1 MFNDILLTDN
11 INFILVFLGG
21 IFSFFSPC
29 IIPLLPVYMSYLSG
43 NTAVTDENGNLS
55 YNQKKVFIHTI
66 FFILGISAAFFILGL
81 SFSKLGGFFN
91 SNRVLFTRISGVL
104 ILFLGL
110 FQIGLLKNNF
120 MEREHR
126 IGFDSKEINPLIAF
140 IIGFTFSFAWTPCIG
155 PVLSTV
161 LIMASGAKTAFM
173 GNMLI
178 LVYTLGF
185 VIPFL
190 LLGVFTTKILNFL
203 KAKKS
208 FLKYSIKISGAI
220 LIIIGIMTLSGF
232 NLNILAA
239 GQQPQNANA
248 DYVAKAEEP
257 AKKAKEEKLPAF
269 DFELKD
275 QYGNTHKLSDYKGKV
290 VFLNFWATWCPPCRE
305 EMPHI
310 EEIYK
315 EYGYNKN
322 DVVILGA
329 ASPAT
334 AENPSPQDES
344 EEKIKAFLTKNNY
357 TFPVVFDVKGEI
369 FRNYYINAF
378 PTTFMIDREG
388 NIMGYVAG
396 GLSKENMKKI
406 IEMTL
411 NNEK

>member
-1 MFNDILLTDN
+1 MFNDMLLTDN
-11 INFILVFLGG
+11 ISFILVFLGG

-43 NTAVTDENGNLS
+43 NTAATDENGNIF
-55 YNQKKVFIHTI
+55 YNQKKVFLHTI

-91 SNRVLFTRISGVL
+91 SNRVLFTRISGIL
-104 ILFLGL
+104 ILLLGL

-126 IGFDSKEINPLIAF
+126 IGFDSKKINPLIAF

-161 LIMASGAKTAFM
+161 LIMASGAKTSFL
-173 GNMLI
+173 GNLLI
-178 LVYTLGF
+178 LVYSLGF
-185 VIPFL
+185 IIPFL
-190 LLGVFTTKILNFL
+190 LLGIFTTKVLNFL
-203 KAKKS
+203 KTKKS

-232 NLNILAA
+232 NLNIPAS
-239 GQQPQNANA
+239 GQQIQNT
-248 DYVAKAEEP
+248 DYAAKNEESAKP
-257 AKKAKEEKLPAF
+257 AQEEKLPAY
-269 DFELKD
+269 DFQLKD
-275 QYGNTHKLSDYKGKV
+275 QYGNLHKFSDYKGKV

-344 EEKIKAFLTKNNY
+344 EEKIKAFLAKNNY

-378 PTTFMIDREG
+378 PTTFMIDKDG

-411 NNEK
+411 DNEK

>member
-248 DYVAKAEEP
+248 DYIAKAEEP
-257 AKKAKEEKLPAF
+257 AKEAKEEKLPAF

-322 DVVILGA
+322 DVIILGA

-388 NIMGYVAG
+388 DIMGYVAG

>member
-248 DYVAKAEEP
+248 DYIAKAEEP
-257 AKKAKEEKLPAF
+257 AKEAKEEKLPAY

-322 DVVILGA
+322 DVIILGA

-357 TFPVVFDVKGEI
+357 TFPVVFDIKGEI

-378 PTTFMIDREG
+378 PTTFMIDRRKYNG
-388 NIMGYVAG
+388 ICCRW
-396 GLSKENMKKI
+396 SI
-406 IEMTL
+406 
-411 NNEK
+411 

>member
-11 INFILVFLGG
+11 ISFILVFLGG

-43 NTAVTDENGNLS
+43 NTAVTDENGNIF
-55 YNQKKVFIHTI
+55 YNQRKVFLHTI

-91 SNRVLFTRISGVL
+91 TNRVLFTRISGVL
-104 ILFLGL
+104 ILLLGL
-110 FQIGLLKNNF
+110 FQIGLLKSSF

-126 IGFDSKEINPLIAF
+126 IGFDSKKINPLIAF

-161 LIMASGAKTAFM
+161 LIMASGAKTSFL

-178 LVYTLGF
+178 FVYSLGF
-185 VIPFL
+185 IIPFL
-190 LLGVFTTKILNFL
+190 LLGIFTTKVLNFL

-232 NLNILAA
+232 NLNILAS
-239 GQQPQNANA
+239 GQQTQNTDYPVQTEKSAEAPQE
-248 DYVAKAEEP
+248 K
-257 AKKAKEEKLPAF
+257 KLPAY
-269 DFELKD
+269 DFQLKD
-275 QYGNTHKLSDYKGKV
+275 QYGNLHKLSDYKGKV

-305 EMPHI
+305 EMPYI

-322 DVVILGA
+322 DVIILGA

-378 PTTFMIDREG
+378 PTTFMIDKEG

>member
-1 MFNDILLTDN
+1 MFNDILLIDN

-81 SFSKLGGFFN
+81 SFSKLGDFFN

-248 DYVAKAEEP
+248 DYIAKAEEP
-257 AKKAKEEKLPAF
+257 AKEAKEEKLPAF

-322 DVVILGA
+322 DVIILGA

>member
-248 DYVAKAEEP
+248 DYIAKAEEP
-257 AKKAKEEKLPAF
+257 AKEAKEEKLPAY

>member
-208 FLKYSIKISGAI
+208 FLKYSIKISGTI

-248 DYVAKAEEP
+248 DYIAKAEEP
-257 AKKAKEEKLPAF
+257 AKEDKEEKLPAF

-322 DVVILGA
+322 NVVILGA

-388 NIMGYVAG
+388 NMMGYVAG

>member
-239 GQQPQNANA
+239 GQQPQNANT

-257 AKKAKEEKLPAF
+257 AKEAKEEKLPAF

-322 DVVILGA
+322 DVIILGA

-388 NIMGYVAG
+388 NMMGYVAG

>member
-43 NTAVTDENGNLS
+43 NTAVTDENGSLS

-208 FLKYSIKISGAI
+208 FLKYSIKISGTI

-248 DYVAKAEEP
+248 DYIAKAEEP
-257 AKKAKEEKLPAF
+257 AKEDKEEKLPAF

-322 DVVILGA
+322 NVVILGA

-357 TFPVVFDVKGEI
+357 TFPVVFDIKGEI

>member
-66 FFILGISAAFFILGL
+66 FFILGISATFFILGL

-208 FLKYSIKISGAI
+208 FLKYSIKISGTI

-248 DYVAKAEEP
+248 DYIAKAEEP
-257 AKKAKEEKLPAF
+257 AKEDKEEKLPAF

-322 DVVILGA
+322 NVVILGA

>member
-248 DYVAKAEEP
+248 DYIAKAEEP
-257 AKKAKEEKLPAF
+257 AKEAKEEKLPAF

-357 TFPVVFDVKGEI
+357 TFPVVFDIKGEI

>member
-239 GQQPQNANA
+239 EQQPQNANA
-248 DYVAKAEEP
+248 DYIAKAEDP
-257 AKKAKEEKLPAF
+257 AKEAKEEKLPAY

-322 DVVILGA
+322 DVIILGA

>member
-11 INFILVFLGG
+11 ISFILVFLGG

-43 NTAVTDENGNLS
+43 NTATTDDQGNIS
-55 YNQKKVFIHTI
+55 YNQKKVFTHTI

-91 SNRVLFTRISGVL
+91 TNRILFTRISGVL
-104 ILFLGL
+104 ILLLGL

-120 MEREHR
+120 MEREHK
-126 IGFDSKEINPLIAF
+126 IDFEAKKINPLIAF

-161 LIMASGAKTAFM
+161 LIMASGAKTAFL

-178 LVYTLGF
+178 SVYSLGF
-185 VIPFL
+185 IIPFL
-190 LLGVFTTKILNFL
+190 LLGIFTTKVLNFL

-232 NLNILAA
+232 NFNVFAA
-239 GQQPQNANA
+239 GQQSQNTEYA
-248 DYVAKAEEP
+248 AKTEEP
-257 AKKAKEEKLPAF
+257 AKPAQEEKLPAY
-269 DFELKD
+269 DFQLKD
-275 QYGNTHKLSDYKGKV
+275 QYGNTHTLSDYKGKV
-290 VFLNFWATWCPPCRE
+290 VFLNFWATWCPPCRA

-369 FRNYYINAF
+369 FKNYYISAF
-378 PTTFMIDREG
+378 PTTFMIDKDG

-396 GLSKENMKKI
+396 ALSKENMKKI

-411 NNEK
+411 NNEKK

>member
-43 NTAVTDENGNLS
+43 NTAVTDENGNIF
-55 YNQKKVFIHTI
+55 YNQKKVFFHTI

-91 SNRVLFTRISGVL
+91 SNRVLFTRISGIL
-104 ILFLGL
+104 ILLLGL

-126 IGFDSKEINPLIAF
+126 IGFDSKKINPLIAF

-161 LIMASGAKTAFM
+161 LIMASGAKTSFL

-178 LVYTLGF
+178 LVYSLGF
-185 VIPFL
+185 IIPFL
-190 LLGVFTTKILNFL
+190 LLGIFTTKVLNFL
-203 KAKKS
+203 KTKKS

-232 NLNILAA
+232 NLNILAS
-239 GQQPQNANA
+239 GQQIQNT
-248 DYVAKAEEP
+248 DYAAKNEESAKP
-257 AKKAKEEKLPAF
+257 AQEEKLPAY
-269 DFELKD
+269 DFQLKD
-275 QYGNTHKLSDYKGKV
+275 QYGNLHKLSDYKGKV

-378 PTTFMIDREG
+378 PTTFMIDKDG

-411 NNEK
+411 GNEK

>member
-203 KAKKS
+203 KTKKS

-248 DYVAKAEEP
+248 DSIAKAEEP
-257 AKKAKEEKLPAF
+257 AKEAKEEKLPAY

-344 EEKIKAFLTKNNY
+344 EEKIKDFLTKNNY
-357 TFPVVFDVKGEI
+357 TFPVVFDIKGEI

>member
-248 DYVAKAEEP
+248 DYIAKAEEP
-257 AKKAKEEKLPAF
+257 AKEAKEEKLPAY

-357 TFPVVFDVKGEI
+357 TFPVVFDIKGEI

>member
-248 DYVAKAEEP
+248 DYIAKAEDP
-257 AKKAKEEKLPAF
+257 AKEAKEEKLPAY

-322 DVVILGA
+322 DVIILGA

>member
-11 INFILVFLGG
+11 ISFILVFLGG

-43 NTAVTDENGNLS
+43 NTAVTDENGNIF
-55 YNQKKVFIHTI
+55 YNQRKVFLHTI

-91 SNRVLFTRISGVL
+91 TNRVLFTRISGIL
-104 ILFLGL
+104 ILLLGL
-110 FQIGLLKNNF
+110 FQIGILKNNF

-126 IGFDSKEINPLIAF
+126 IGFDSKKINPLIAF

-161 LIMASGAKTAFM
+161 LIMASGAKTSFL

-178 LVYTLGF
+178 LVYSLGF
-185 VIPFL
+185 IIPFL
-190 LLGVFTTKILNFL
+190 LLGIFTTKVLNFL

-232 NLNILAA
+232 NLNILAS
-239 GQQPQNANA
+239 GQQTQNVDYPVQTEKSAEAPQE
-248 DYVAKAEEP
+248 K
-257 AKKAKEEKLPAF
+257 KLPAY
-269 DFELKD
+269 DFQLKD
-275 QYGNTHKLSDYKGKV
+275 QYGNLHKLSDYKGKV

-305 EMPHI
+305 EMPYI

-322 DVVILGA
+322 DVIILGA

-334 AENPSPQDES
+334 AENPSSQDES

-369 FRNYYINAF
+369 FKNYYINAF
-378 PTTFMIDREG
+378 PTTFMIDKEG
-388 NIMGYVAG
+388 NIMGYVVG

>member
-120 MEREHR
+120 MEREYR

-208 FLKYSIKISGAI
+208 FLKYSIKISGTI

-248 DYVAKAEEP
+248 DYIAKAEEP
-257 AKKAKEEKLPAF
+257 AKEDKEEKLPAF

-322 DVVILGA
+322 NVVILGA

>member
-248 DYVAKAEEP
+248 DYIAKTEEP
-257 AKKAKEEKLPAF
+257 AKEAKEEKLPAY

>member
-43 NTAVTDENGNLS
+43 NTAVTDENGSLS

-248 DYVAKAEEP
+248 DYIAKAEEP
-257 AKKAKEEKLPAF
+257 AKEAKEEKLPAF

-322 DVVILGA
+322 DVIILGA

-388 NIMGYVAG
+388 DIMGYVAG

>member
-208 FLKYSIKISGAI
+208 FLKYSIKISGTI

-239 GQQPQNANA
+239 GQQPQNVNA
-248 DYVAKAEEP
+248 DYIAKAEEP
-257 AKKAKEEKLPAF
+257 AKEDKEEKLPAF

-322 DVVILGA
+322 NVVILGA

>member
-43 NTAVTDENGNLS
+43 NTAVTDENGNIF
-55 YNQKKVFIHTI
+55 YNQKKVFFHTI

-91 SNRVLFTRISGVL
+91 SNRVLFTRISGIL
-104 ILFLGL
+104 ILLLGL

-126 IGFDSKEINPLIAF
+126 IGFDSKKINPLIAF

-161 LIMASGAKTAFM
+161 LIMASGAKTSFL

-178 LVYTLGF
+178 LVYSLGF
-185 VIPFL
+185 IIPFL
-190 LLGVFTTKILNFL
+190 LLGIFTTKVLNFL
-203 KAKKS
+203 KTKKS

-232 NLNILAA
+232 NLNILAS
-239 GQQPQNANA
+239 GQQIQNT
-248 DYVAKAEEP
+248 DYAAKNEESAKP
-257 AKKAKEEKLPAF
+257 AQEEKLPAY
-269 DFELKD
+269 DFQLKD
-275 QYGNTHKLSDYKGKV
+275 QYGNTHTLSDYKGKV

-334 AENPSPQDES
+334 TENPSPQDES
-344 EEKIKAFLTKNNY
+344 EEKIKAFLIKNNY

-378 PTTFMIDREG
+378 PTTFMIDKDG

-396 GLSKENMKKI
+396 ALSKENMKKI

-411 NNEK
+411 NNEKK

>member
-11 INFILVFLGG
+11 ISFILVFLGG

-43 NTAVTDENGNLS
+43 NTAVTDGNIS

-91 SNRVLFTRISGVL
+91 TNRVLFTRISGAL
-104 ILFLGL
+104 ILLLGL
-110 FQIGLLKNNF
+110 FQIGLLKSSF
-120 MEREHR
+120 MERERR
-126 IGFDSKEINPLIAF
+126 INFDSKKINPLIAF
-140 IIGFTFSFAWTPCIG
+140 VIGFTFSFAWTPCIG

-161 LIMASGAKTAFM
+161 LIMASGAKTSFL

-178 LVYTLGF
+178 LVYSLGF
-185 VIPFL
+185 IIPFL
-190 LLGVFTTKILNFL
+190 LLGIFTTKVLNFL
-203 KAKKS
+203 KTKKS

-232 NLNILAA
+232 NLNILAP
-239 GQQPQNANA
+239 GQQPIAT
-248 DYVAKAEEP
+248 DYTV
-257 AKKAKEEKLPAF
+257 
-269 DFELKD
+269 
-275 QYGNTHKLSDYKGKV
+275 QIDYKGKV

-322 DVVILGA
+322 DVIILGA

-344 EEKIKAFLTKNNY
+344 EDKIKAFLTKNNY

-369 FRNYYINAF
+369 FRNYYISAF
-378 PTTFMIDREG
+378 PTTFMIDKEG

-396 GLSKENMKKI
+396 ALSKEN
-406 IEMTL
+406 L
-411 NNEK
+411 NNIIYIF

>member
-248 DYVAKAEEP
+248 DYIAKAEEP
-257 AKKAKEEKLPAF
+257 AKEAKEEKLPAF

-369 FRNYYINAF
+369 FRNYYINAY

-411 NNEK
+411 TNEK

>member
-203 KAKKS
+203 KTKKS

-248 DYVAKAEEP
+248 DYIAKAEEP
-257 AKKAKEEKLPAF
+257 AKEAKEEKLPAF

>member
-43 NTAVTDENGNLS
+43 NTAVTDENGSLS

-248 DYVAKAEEP
+248 DYIAKAEEP
-257 AKKAKEEKLPAF
+257 AKETKEEKLPAY

-322 DVVILGA
+322 DVIILGV

>member
-29 IIPLLPVYMSYLSG
+29 IIPLLPVYVSYLSG
-43 NTAVTDENGNLS
+43 NTAATDENGNIF
-55 YNQKKVFIHTI
+55 YNQKKVFLHTI

-91 SNRVLFTRISGVL
+91 TNRVLFTRISGIL
-104 ILFLGL
+104 ILLLGL
-110 FQIGLLKNNF
+110 FQIGLLKSNF

-126 IGFDSKEINPLIAF
+126 IGFDTKKINPLIAF

-161 LIMASGAKTAFM
+161 LIMASGAKTSFL

-178 LVYTLGF
+178 LIYSLGF
-185 VIPFL
+185 IIPFL
-190 LLGVFTTKILNFL
+190 LLGIFTTKVLNFL
-203 KAKKS
+203 KTKKS

-232 NLNILAA
+232 NFNVFAA
-239 GQQPQNANA
+239 GQQPQNP
-248 DYVAKAEEP
+248 DYAAKTEEP
-257 AKKAKEEKLPAF
+257 DKPSQEKKLPAY
-269 DFELKD
+269 DFQLKD
-275 QYGNTHKLSDYKGKV
+275 QYGNLHKLSDYKGKV

-329 ASPAT
+329 ASPT
-334 AENPSPQDES
+334 TPENPSPQDES

-369 FRNYYINAF
+369 FKNYYINAF
-378 PTTFMIDREG
+378 PTTFMIDKEG
-388 NIMGYVAG
+388 NIMGYIAG

-411 NNEK
+411 NNEEK

>member
-11 INFILVFLGG
+11 ISFILVFLGG

-43 NTAVTDENGNLS
+43 NTAVTDENGNIS

-91 SNRVLFTRISGVL
+91 TNRVLFTRISGAL
-104 ILFLGL
+104 ILLLGL
-110 FQIGLLKNNF
+110 FQIGLLKSSF
-120 MEREHR
+120 MERERR
-126 IGFDSKEINPLIAF
+126 INFDSKKINPLIAF
-140 IIGFTFSFAWTPCIG
+140 VIGFTFSFAWTPCIG

-161 LIMASGAKTAFM
+161 LIMASGAKTSFL

-178 LVYTLGF
+178 LVYSLGF
-185 VIPFL
+185 IIPFL
-190 LLGVFTTKILNFL
+190 LLGIFTTKVLNFL
-203 KAKKS
+203 KTKKS

-232 NLNILAA
+232 NLNILAP
-239 GQQPQNANA
+239 GQQPIAT
-248 DYVAKAEEP
+248 DYTVQTEEQPKAP
-257 AKKAKEEKLPAF
+257 QEEKLPAF
-269 DFELKD
+269 DFQLKD
-275 QYGNTHKLSDYKGKV
+275 QYGNLHKLSDYKGKV

-322 DVVILGA
+322 EVIILGA

-344 EEKIKAFLTKNNY
+344 EDKIKAFLTKNNY

-369 FRNYYINAF
+369 FRNYYISAF
-378 PTTFMIDREG
+378 PTTFMIDKEG

-396 GLSKENMKKI
+396 ALSKENMKKI

-411 NNEK
+411 NNNK

>member
-21 IFSFFSPC
+21 ILSFFSPC
-29 IIPLLPVYMSYLSG
+29 IIPLVPVDMSYLSG

-248 DYVAKAEEP
+248 DSIAKAEEP
-257 AKKAKEEKLPAF
+257 AKEAKEEKLPAY

-344 EEKIKAFLTKNNY
+344 EEKIKDFLTKNNY
-357 TFPVVFDVKGEI
+357 TFPVVFDIKGEI

>member
-1 MFNDILLTDN
+1 MFNDMLLTDN
-11 INFILVFLGG
+11 ISFILVFLGG

-43 NTAVTDENGNLS
+43 NTAVTDENGNIF
-55 YNQKKVFIHTI
+55 YNQKKVFLHTI

-91 SNRVLFTRISGVL
+91 SNRVLFTRISGIL
-104 ILFLGL
+104 ILLLGL

-126 IGFDSKEINPLIAF
+126 IGFDSKKINPLIAF

-161 LIMASGAKTAFM
+161 LIMASGAKTSFL
-173 GNMLI
+173 GNLLI
-178 LVYTLGF
+178 LVYSLGF
-185 VIPFL
+185 IIPFL
-190 LLGVFTTKILNFL
+190 LLGIFTTKVLNFL
-203 KAKKS
+203 KTKKS

-232 NLNILAA
+232 NLNIPTS
-239 GQQPQNANA
+239 GQQIQNT
-248 DYVAKAEEP
+248 DYAAKNEESAKP
-257 AKKAKEEKLPAF
+257 AQEEKLPAY
-269 DFELKD
+269 DFQLKD
-275 QYGNTHKLSDYKGKV
+275 QYGNLHKLSDYKGKV

-344 EEKIKAFLTKNNY
+344 EEKIKAFLAKNNY

-378 PTTFMIDREG
+378 PTTFMIDKDG

-411 NNEK
+411 DNEK

>member
-248 DYVAKAEEP
+248 DYIAKAEEP
-257 AKKAKEEKLPAF
+257 AKEAKEEKLPAY

-322 DVVILGA
+322 DVIILGV

>member
-29 IIPLLPVYMSYLSG
+29 IIPLLPVYMIYLSG

-208 FLKYSIKISGAI
+208 FLKYSIKISGTI

-248 DYVAKAEEP
+248 DYIAKAEEP
-257 AKKAKEEKLPAF
+257 AKEDKEEKLPAF

-322 DVVILGA
+322 NVVILGA

>member
-11 INFILVFLGG
+11 ISFILVFLGG

-43 NTAVTDENGNLS
+43 NTAVTDENGNIS

-91 SNRVLFTRISGVL
+91 TNRVLFTRISGAL
-104 ILFLGL
+104 ILLLGL
-110 FQIGLLKNNF
+110 FQIGLLKSSF
-120 MEREHR
+120 MERERR
-126 IGFDSKEINPLIAF
+126 INFDSKKINPLIAF
-140 IIGFTFSFAWTPCIG
+140 VIGFTFSFAWTPCIG

-161 LIMASGAKTAFM
+161 LIMASGAKTSFL

-178 LVYTLGF
+178 LVYSLGF
-185 VIPFL
+185 IIPFL
-190 LLGVFTTKILNFL
+190 LLGIFTTKVLNFL
-203 KAKKS
+203 KTKKS
-208 FLKYSIKISGAI
+208 FLKYSIKISGVI

-232 NLNILAA
+232 NLNILAP
-239 GQQPQNANA
+239 GQQPIAT
-248 DYVAKAEEP
+248 DYTVQTEEQPKAP
-257 AKKAKEEKLPAF
+257 QEEKLPAF
-269 DFELKD
+269 DFQLKD
-275 QYGNTHKLSDYKGKV
+275 QYGNLHKLSDYKGKV

-322 DVVILGA
+322 DVIILGA

-344 EEKIKAFLTKNNY
+344 EDKIKAFLTKNNY

-369 FRNYYINAF
+369 FRNYYISAF
-378 PTTFMIDREG
+378 PTTFMIDKEG

-396 GLSKENMKKI
+396 ALSKENMKKI

-411 NNEK
+411 NNNK

>member
-43 NTAVTDENGNLS
+43 NTAVTDENGSLS

-248 DYVAKAEEP
+248 DYIAKAEEP
-257 AKKAKEEKLPAF
+257 AKEAKEEKLPAF

-322 DVVILGA
+322 DVIILGA

-388 NIMGYVAG
+388 DIMGYVAG
-396 GLSKENMKKI
+396 GLSKKNMKKI